1 MTRSSRHIDCTGC
14 ADACHLPREQR
25 VIPRAQPRTTGR
37 LAAMRNLM
45 IVASALMCAC
55 ASAPPPR
62 SAAQRAADTAPALAA
77 LRDAHFELA
86 VTDATAALA
95 LDPKDAD
102 AAAIRAIATYVTA
115 ADELWTTLEELS
127 RDADRIRAFDH
138 PKGRAAWT
146 TFLDRLRAVDADLAI
161 AAADDRFAL
170 ELCPACWQRDWNHNG
185 RIDSGDE
192 HLLEVEVDAAG
203 QPLPDGDPR
212 RRPTFRFD
220 VGDLDWARSMIAF
233 QRAAVEVVLAYR
245 WTALDQ
251 LVAAADPH
259 ELRISLV
266 APERVKLAR
275 AYLLDGIGFAV
286 RCRREYLAETDD
298 DREWVPNPHQHSHG
312 VPLGVD
318 DALYD
323 RWQAILEDVR
333 RLVAG
338 EDGVSIREVAGLLDE
353 GMAPRVPDAYVDVG
367 KMFDEPADIVV
378 RFDKDLDQPAG
389 IERALRGLLGHGYA
403 EQMRPSPLVGRI
415 ASAIHE
421 LDRGED
427 TVGHKLRS
435 LFWLN

>member
-1 MTRSSRHIDCTGC
+1 MRAAGTLAGMR
-14 ADACHLPREQR
+14 
-25 VIPRAQPRTTGR
+25 IPTI
-37 LAAMRNLM
+37 LL
-45 IVASALMCAC
+45 SAVMCAC

-86 VTDATAALA
+86 ITDATAALV

-102 AAAIRAIATYVTA
+102 AAAVRGIATYVTA
-115 ADELWTTLEELS
+115 ADALWGTLEELS
-127 RDADRIRAFDH
+127 RDADHLRAFDH

-146 TFLDRLRAVDADLAI
+146 TFLDSLRAVDADLAV
-161 AAADDRFAL
+161 AAADERFAL

-185 RIDSGDE
+185 RLDSGDE
-192 HLLEVEVDAAG
+192 HLLEVEVDADG
-203 QPLPDGDPR
+203 KPLPDGDPR

-220 VGDLDWARSMIAF
+220 VGDVDWARSMIAF
-233 QRAAVEVVLAYR
+233 QRAAVEGVLAYR

-251 LVAAADPH
+251 LVSAADPH

-275 AYLLDGIGFAV
+275 AYLLDGIGFAE

-298 DREWVPNPHQHSHG
+298 DREWVPNPHQRSHG

-338 EDGVSIREVAGLLDE
+338 EDGVSIREVTGLLDE
-353 GMAPRVPDAYVDVG
+353 GMASRVPDAYVDIG
-367 KMFDEPADIVV
+367 KMFDEPQDIVV
-378 RFDKDLDQPAG
+378 RLDKDLDQPAG
-389 IERALRGLLGHGYA
+389 IERALRGLLGHGYV
-403 EQMRPSPLVGRI
+403 EQMRPSPLVGRV
-415 ASAIHE
+415 AGAMRE

-427 TVGHKLRS
+427 TAGHKLRY